1 MAVALGAS
9 SSYLALA
16 AFGATVYVGLN
27 AITTAH
33 RALVAEL
40 FVPEG
45 RARATSAQ
53 EIALLAGSMLGLVA
67 GGLLTEVAL
76 WAPFVAAAVLVPL
89 LALPTLARVTEPETT
104 ARTVERSQP
113 LRFYRAAAAR
123 PDVRALLLAEILWV
137 LAYAALP
144 TFFVLYA
151 QRVLG
156 LETAVAAIGLAAF
169 GLVTAAFTLVA
180 GRIRDPEQL
189 GPALFLGVALMGAG
203 LLAVSLTTDLALVAP
218 ALIAAAAGFGIVS
231 TTGFPVLASI
241 IPPGEAGGYTALFFS
256 VRAIA
261 SAVALPARRRPHRAH
276 RELPRGLRAG
286 RHRCALSR
294 SSRSHGSSLAGRDG
308 CARRAHAGSR
318 AGQAR
323 SRASTSAVLT
333 TGLVVATTGLH
344 ELDEA
349 GFRAVNAL
357 GPGPEPLFELLEE
370 PVRNYAPARACRS
383 RPRCSPARAGSRAC
397 SRSRSPRARSP
408 SGCSKA
414 VYALYDRPRPSEVFD
429 SAEVVLAY
437 GHDWARIEAFPSGH
451 MAVIT
456 ALAAA
461 AWFVF
466 PRLRYPLIA
475 YVALNAVTRV
485 LFGAHFPL
493 DVVAGIALGYGSALA
508 ARALFTQTGVVRRVR
523 RAEESA
529 QPCSASARVGDHA
542 RSRRG
547 ARARARRGGAAPCRR
562 ADARRRRIGG
572 GCRARPSSA
581 RAEVGASFVR
591 LPVRRGKGAALR
603 AGIASAR
610 EQAPDA
616 RGRARNRRGRPASR
630 ARRSRP
636 SSPRAPTAELVIGD
650 RFGDLGVHALEAPA
664 REPRQPP
671 PARAEH
677 RPPGARHAVRHAAP
691 ARPRA
696 RAAARQ
702 GDGYEAET
710 RHLKAALMG
719 GLDVAWVPIPA
730 IYGDETELVP
740 RSSRLCARPRS
751 ARTPS

>member
-1 MAVALGAS
+1 MSAVDTTHAAVVPALPRVRREGLYLLAFAAAAAGAGTGRAVTTTYLPVLLDRIESSPGLIGLVMLVNAGAGLSVPLVVGYWSDRRRMRGAGGRLPFVLGGSLVAAGGLVAVALGAS

-53 EIALLAGSMLGLVA
+53 EIALLSGSMLGLVA

-76 WAPFVAAAVLVPL
+76 WAPFVAAAALVPL
-89 LALPTLARVTEPETT
+89 LALPTLARVTEPETA
-104 ARTVERSQP
+104 ARAVEHSHP

-151 QRVLG
+151 ERVLD
-156 LETAVAAIGLAAF
+156 LETAVAAVGLAAF

-180 GRIRDPEQL
+180 GRIRNPEQL
-189 GPALFLGVALMGAG
+189 GPALFLGVALMGSG

-261 SAVALPARRRPHRAH
+261 SAVALPTAGGLIALTESYRAVFVLGGAAALFALVPLTRFVTRRPR
-276 RELPRGLRAG
+276 RLRAP
-286 RHRCALSR
+286 SR
-294 SSRSHGSSLAGRDG
+294 RWLVAWAGSLAVLY
-308 CARRAHAGSR
+308 AG
-318 AGQAR
+318 
-323 SRASTSAVLT
+323 VLT
-333 TGLVVATTGLH
+333 TGLVVAATGLH
-344 ELDEA
+344 EIDEA
-349 GFRAVNAL
+349 SFRAVNAL

-370 PVRNYAPARACRS
+370 PIRNYLLLIAVPIGAALLAG
-383 RPRCSPARAGSRAC
+383 PRRLPGVLALEVAAGALAVSLLE
-397 SRSRSPRARSP
+397 
-408 SGCSKA
+408 A

-429 SAEVVLAY
+429 NADVVLAY

-461 AWFVF
+461 AWFTF

-493 DVVAGIALGYGSALA
+493 DVIAGIALGYGSAVA
-508 ARALFTQTGVVRRVR
+508 VRALLTQTGVVTLK

-529 QPCSASARVGDHA
+529 
-542 RSRRG
+542 
-547 ARARARRGGAAPCRR
+547 APC
-562 ADARRRRIGG
+562 
-572 GCRARPSSA
+572 
-581 RAEVGASFVR
+581 
-591 LPVRRGKGAALR
+591 
-603 AGIASAR
+603 
-610 EQAPDA
+610 
-616 RGRARNRRGRPASR
+616 
-630 ARRSRP
+630 
-636 SSPRAPTAELVIGD
+636 
-650 RFGDLGVHALEAPA
+650 
-664 REPRQPP
+664 
-671 PARAEH
+671 
-677 RPPGARHAVRHAAP
+677 
-691 ARPRA
+691 
-696 RAAARQ
+696 
-702 GDGYEAET
+702 
-710 RHLKAALMG
+710 
-719 GLDVAWVPIPA
+719 
-730 IYGDETELVP
+730 
-740 RSSRLCARPRS
+740 
-751 ARTPS
+751 